1 MDPKYCPYSSKRV
14 EAIVPCR
21 AVVTR
26 STDTSN
32 VSQLV
37 AQAGATLRFEGY
49 LLLNKLVPCA
59 VPEKLY
65 P

>member
-1 MDPKYCPYSSKRV
+1 MDPKCCPYSSKRV
-14 EAIVPCR
+14 EAIVPCH

-26 STDTSN
+26 STDTNN
-32 VSQLV
+32 VSQLM
-37 AQAGATLRFEGY
+37 AQAGATLHFEWY

-65 P
+65 L

>member
-1 MDPKYCPYSSKRV
+1 MDPKYCPYLSKRV
-14 EAIVPCR
+14 EAIVPCH

-26 STDTSN
+26 STDTNN
-32 VSQLV
+32 VSQLM